1 MQFTE
6 KCSRCGDIF
15 VYVCVLA
22 GRCTL
27 WVIIGTPFFR
37 LMHYNSVFV
46 TEEDEM
52 IGTVDDRVCLVSRT
66 AIKGRS

>member
-1 MQFTE
+1 
-6 KCSRCGDIF
+6 
-15 VYVCVLA
+15 
-22 GRCTL
+22 
-27 WVIIGTPFFR
+27 
-37 LMHYNSVFV
+37 MHYNSVFV